1 MDFIRYIFFILVV
14 AGSTS
19 IGFLLLKSYGDRVK
33 ELKTLSNFINIL
45 QNKIKFTHKP
55 LSAIFEEISQI
66 TKVRKESEISE
77 IFFKAS
83 QKLKKQ
89 NLESAWNEAIMEER
103 FFLNLRNEDI
113 DLIKSLGSV
122 LGKTDIEGQMS
133 EIGQFMVLLEDQIK
147 NAEEER
153 KKNSKMY
160 KSLGTIIGLAIVI
173 ILF

>member
-1 MDFIRYIFFILVV
+1 M
-14 AGSTS
+14 
-19 IGFLLLKSYGDRVK
+19 
-33 ELKTLSNFINIL
+33 
-45 QNKIKFTHKP
+45 
-55 LSAIFEEISQI
+55 
-66 TKVRKESEISE
+66 
-77 IFFKAS
+77 
-83 QKLKKQ
+83 
-89 NLESAWNEAIMEER
+89 
-103 FFLNLRNEDI
+103 
-113 DLIKSLGSV
+113 